1 MIDKIIAFF
10 NTYVQEQGLITLIID
25 LALILLAL
33 ICGLAFYFK
42 RFKARYVLFTLFTIL
57 ALSAIT
63 IILNLQIFKYVLIVG
78 LVGIGVMT
86 ILYYVNVLKKVNKP
100 VASNK
105 NNHNN
110 TLTEASKEELIET
123 LIKTVTHFSSRKIGA
138 IITIEQEKSLNNYI
152 SKAVILNAVTTFEL
166 LETIFHVNTA
176 LHDGA
181 VIIRGNTIACAS
193 AYFNP
198 STKADIPQQYGSRH
212 RAAIGI
218 SEETD
223 AFTIVVSEET
233 GTISTT
239 IDGTIT
245 SGISLD
251 SLRNTL
257 EVNIKVE

>member
-1 MIDKIIAFF
+1 MIERITEFF
-10 NTYVQEQGLITLIID
+10 NTYIQNQGIVALIIDIALLLITLI
-25 LALILLAL
+25 
-33 ICGLAFYFK
+33 CGLIFYFK
-42 RFKARYVLFTLFTIL
+42 RFKAKYVLFTLFTIL
-57 ALSAIT
+57 ALLIIT
-63 IILNLQIFKYVLIVG
+63 IVLDLQMFKYVILVALI
-78 LVGIGVMT
+78 GIGVMT
-86 ILYYVNVLKKVNKP
+86 ILYYVNVLKKVNKTTTT
-100 VASNK
+100 NK
-105 NNHNN
+105 DNRDN

-123 LIKTVTHFSSRKIGA
+123 LVKTVAHFSSRKIGA
-138 IITIEQEKSLNNYI
+138 IITIEQEKSLNNFI
-152 SKAVILNAVTTFEL
+152 NKAVILNAVTTFEL

-181 VIIRGNTIACAS
+181 VIIRGNNIACAG
-193 AYFNP
+193 AFFNP
-198 STKADIPQQYGSRH
+198 SSKADIPQQYGSRH

-218 SEETD
+218 SEESD

-251 SLRNTL
+251 SLKNAL

>member
-1 MIDKIIAFF
+1 MIDKIIEFF

-25 LALILLAL
+25 LVLILLIL
-33 ICGLAFYFK
+33 VCGLIFYFK
-42 RFKARYVLFTLFTIL
+42 RFKARYVLFTIFTIL

-63 IILNLQIFKYVLIVG
+63 IILNLQIFKYALIIG
-78 LVGIGVMT
+78 LVGIGIMT

-100 VASNK
+100 VTSNK

-123 LIKTVTHFSSRKIGA
+123 LIKTVTHFSSRRIGA

-181 VIIRGNTIACAS
+181 VIIRGNSIACAS

-251 SLRNTL
+251 SLRNAL